1 MRAGQPRGTIWIVAH
16 DGDRRFDAE
25 DVRVMASL
33 ADFTR
38 AALRSASD
46 RAAAQEAARCERTA
60 RAAAEAEAAVTRK
73 DAGILREQ
81 TQAMAEADRNK
92 DAFLGQLAHEL
103 RNPLASLFN
112 ALHAIRLQGS
122 DAAMRERSLDLGTR
136 QVQQLGRL
144 IDGLLDLAR
153 VRQGKMELKMQVVD
167 LNAVVARAV
176 ETARP
181 AIEGRCHDLEVAAP
195 RGPVL
200 LQADPA
206 RLEQVLV
213 NLLHNAAKY
222 TEVGGRIR
230 LTIERGEGESVIRVR
245 DTGIGLNPEMVQRV
259 FHLYSQD
266 ERGREMSQG
275 GLGIGLSLVRGLVEL
290 HGGRVQ
296 AFSDGP
302 GRGSEFMVCLP
313 TPPQSLPP
321 RNAAQERP
329 GVTGAALRVLLVDD
343 NLDSSDSLAMLPA
356 ALGPPRRCRPRWPCR
371 PGGREGVDAGSGP
384 PRHRPAGHGW
394 A

>member
-1 MRAGQPRGTIWIVAH
+1 
-16 DGDRRFDAE
+16 
-25 DVRVMASL
+25 
-33 ADFTR
+33 
-38 AALRSASD
+38 
-46 RAAAQEAARCERTA
+46 
-60 RAAAEAEAAVTRK
+60 
-73 DAGILREQ
+73 
-81 TQAMAEADRNK
+81 
-92 DAFLGQLAHEL
+92 
-103 RNPLASLFN
+103 
-112 ALHAIRLQGS
+112 
-122 DAAMRERSLDLGTR
+122 
-136 QVQQLGRL
+136 
-144 IDGLLDLAR
+144 
-153 VRQGKMELKMQVVD
+153 MQVVD

-181 AIEGRCHDLEVAAP
+181 AIEGRGHDLEVAAP
-195 RGPVL
+195 LGPVL

-343 NLDSSDSLAMLPA
+343 NLDSSDSLAMLLRLWGHRVDVAPDGPA
-356 ALGPPRRCRPRWPCR
+356 ALEAARALTPEVVLLDIGLPGMDGHEVGRRLRLEAGLEQVLLVALTGYGAEEDHKLSQESGFDLHFVKPVDLDAL
-371 PGGREGVDAGSGP
+371 RELLA
-384 PRHRPAGHGW
+384 RHGTKVA
-394 A
+394 AKTD